1 VLRAAQTAPARVAA
15 HLERSA
21 KNMTLVR
28 WLFSVPAA
36 LLASGLTWAL
46 LSSVFS
52 RHYYGGGLARS
63 AIGLAPLFTTTA
75 FSSLACVVVGV
86 CIAPS
91 RRRWITFFYFP
102 FAVLF
107 SLGGIEMLKYQEF
120 DHGFWLTA
128 ALGQMIGGLIGLIM
142 SLKIQ
147 NRRISN
153 HKLRA

>member
-1 VLRAAQTAPARVAA
+1 MSDLK
-15 HLERSA
+15 RSA
-21 KNMTLVR
+21 RNMALIR

-46 LSSVFS
+46 LSSIFS

-75 FSSLACVVVGV
+75 LSSLACVVAGV
-86 CIAPS
+86 WIAPS
-91 RRRWITFFYFP
+91 RRRWITFLFFP

-107 SLGGIEMLKYQEF
+107 SLGGIEMLKFQEL

-128 ALGQMIGGLIGLIM
+128 AFGQMFGGLIGLIM
-142 SLKIQ
+142 SLKMQ

-153 HKLRA
+153 HKVRA